1 MTAPTTKSFTRLVG
15 SCLTRRIRLR
25 FSRVLRSPFFLQG
38 PNGKKSDRYLT
49 SCLWRDS
56 CAMES
61 AGFFIMVARTRTWVW
76 PPPRRA
82 RRNRQMSLNFTERG
96 SARNPGVFPVSSEY
110 QWNFHR
116 LRIEARSSPAF
127 TNLIQKRCEHRRNT
141 SPNHDDV
148 GFQKVDNAS
157 KPIGQQIQGFPDHF
171 FSSRVS
177 RGIGP
182 RNHLA
187 GHGICISAGQ
197 LAQQRLRIF
206 REFLTATPPDGR
218 SCCQG
223 FNATAL
229 PTVTRWS
236 VAVDSDVT
244 AFRRRTGPPMVD
256 TPIQNNPR
264 ADAGSNARIENIS
277 IAAPRAPLCFRQSCR
292 VGVIVDFHTHVV
304 EPAHF
309 LSQREVMPDSK
320 IRRVN
325 DDARERIQRPG
336 STDSYRFNS
345 RWFSGS
351 REQRL
356 NRGGHRG
363 EAFRR
368 LTGCDHRRPAAHI
381 NFSASIYQTAGN
393 LRSSDI
399 YSDDELGCRFH
410 FSRIPLCSSDRMRQS
425 FQSLRARELYMS
437 PKKNA
442 SSPGRIGLV
451 WQQSIAS
458 LRHTFDLFASILPHS
473 LAPQVHL
480 LRCEYD
486 YWGESRW
493 LIERRYE
500 T

>member
-1 MTAPTTKSFTRLVG
+1 
-15 SCLTRRIRLR
+15 
-25 FSRVLRSPFFLQG
+25 
-38 PNGKKSDRYLT
+38 
-49 SCLWRDS
+49 
-56 CAMES
+56 MEG
-61 AGFFIMVARTRTWVW
+61 AGFFIMVARTRTGVW
-76 PPPRRA
+76 LLLRHA
-82 RRNRQMSLNFTERG
+82 NRYRHMSLEFTQRS
-96 SARNPGVFPVSSEY
+96 SAGNSGIFSIVSEH

-116 LRIEARSSPAF
+116 RRIEACSSPAF
-127 TNLIQKRCEHRRNT
+127 TNLIQKRREHRRNT
-141 SPNHDDV
+141 SPNYDDI
-148 GFQKVDNAS
+148 GFQEIDDIS
-157 KPIGQQIQGFPDHF
+157 KPIGQQIQRFLDHF
-171 FSSRVS
+171 FGSGVFRSIRL
-177 RGIGP
+177 

-197 LAQQRLRIF
+197 LAKLRLRIF
-206 REFLTATPPDGR
+206 MEFLTATPPDGR

-223 FNATAL
+223 FNAAAL
-229 PTVTRWS
+229 PTVTHWS
-236 VAVDSDVT
+236 VAVDSDVA
-244 AFRRRTGPPMVD
+244 AFRRRAGPPMVD
-256 TPIQNNPR
+256 TPVKDNPR
-264 ADAGSNARIENIS
+264 ADASSNARIEYIS

-292 VGVIVDFHTHVV
+292 VGVIVDFHVHAV

-309 LSQREVMPDSK
+309 LSQRIVMPDSK

-336 STDSYRFNS
+336 STDSYRFDSRSFSNS
-345 RWFSGS
+345 RKQG
-351 REQRL
+351 L

-381 NFSASIYQTAGN
+381 NFSASIYQTSGN

-442 SSPGRIGLV
+442 SSPRRIGLV

-458 LRHTFDLFASILPHS
+458 LRYTFDLFASILPHF

-480 LRCEYD
+480 LRCECD
-486 YWGESRW
+486 YWGNHAG
-493 LIERRYE
+493 L
-500 T
+500 